1 MRHPDQ
7 GSSAP
12 NYISACVVMFGVNIL
27 WLFMLIWAIWGLP
40 AVALSGWAV
49 KTAIDRIG
57 ERYQS

>member
-27 WLFMLIWAIWGLP
+27 WVFMLIWAIWGLP
-40 AVALSGWAV
+40 AVALSAV